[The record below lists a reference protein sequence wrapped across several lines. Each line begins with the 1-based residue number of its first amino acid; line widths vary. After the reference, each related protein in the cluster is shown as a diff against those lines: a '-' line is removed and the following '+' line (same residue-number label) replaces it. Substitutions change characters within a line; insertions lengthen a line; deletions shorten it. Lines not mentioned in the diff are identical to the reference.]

1 MSSLG
6 VIRICCE
13 WSGLINYLWVPS
25 VEPHR
30 HLYTYYYTHTQKTGF
45 NYYQE
50 KYRNMDPLVL
60 GHGKFKTER
69 VLPWSWATAGGKS
82 IAMYI
87 GFIDCL

>member
-6 VIRICCE
+6 FVRICCE

-30 HLYTYYYTHTQKTGF
+30 HLYTYYTHTPKKQALIITKRNIETWTLWFLVMGNSKQK
-45 NYYQE
+45 E
-50 KYRNMDPLVL
+50 CCL
-60 GHGKFKTER
+60 GVGPR
-69 VLPWSWATAGGKS
+69 LGGKS